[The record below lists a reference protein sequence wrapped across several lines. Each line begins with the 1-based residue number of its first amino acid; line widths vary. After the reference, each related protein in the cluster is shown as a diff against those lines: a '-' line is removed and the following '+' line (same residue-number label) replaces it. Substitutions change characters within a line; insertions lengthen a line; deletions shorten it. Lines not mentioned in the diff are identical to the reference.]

1 MQRLGEKNTHIGMRS
16 TTDTDGVSLY
26 LSVMEVVDNFGLE
39 ANILGITSDCGGN
52 LWVFREALELKYT
65 NESVF
70 PPPKPLFTME
80 CLAHISARACKVE
93 VTSIKSDDG
102 DVDTGLTR
110 RDIQKCIT
118 WTKNIQ
124 KEEQALREA

>member
-52 LWVFREALELKYT
+52 LWVFREALESKYT
-65 NESVF
+65 NDFVF
-70 PPPKPLFTME
+70 FSTQAPIHHGVP
-80 CLAHISARACKVE
+80 CAYISKGLLGR
-93 VTSIKSDDG
+93 SDINQVG
-102 DVDTGLTR
+102 
-110 RDIQKCIT
+110 
-118 WTKNIQ
+118 
-124 KEEQALREA
+124 